1 MLTVPVPALTRN
13 KYGLVQV
20 HLREEGLIIIQLVH
34 TPKGLFEAAYP
45 LNRLSS
51 QQQIRGT
58 GRRSGS
64 QRVDQRRKRRWLEQG
79 VELYPELRNL
89 VAVGIFGF
97 PRPAVPVLAL
107 PVDHT
112 RLGM

>member
-13 KYGLVQV
+13 KYRLVQV
-20 HLREEGLIIIQLVH
+20 HLSEEGLIIIQLVH
-34 TPKGLFEAAYP
+34 TSKCLFEAAYP

-64 QRVDQRRKRRWLEQG
+64 QWVDQRRKRRWLEHSVG
-79 VELYPELRNL
+79 LYPEFRHM

-107 PVDHT
+107 PVDHP
-112 RLGM
+112 RLGT